1 MLDKVK
7 YIYIYIKRNISISFD
22 CLLYQLLCSFWSL
35 KSTLEKYPMNI
46 LYTFC
51 IFCQLSPFEEYCR
64 IDREYL
70 KSKIAILNLRIILRI
85 LRKRCFMVHHWKY
98 VQMAQTFYQE
108 KFETK

>member
-7 YIYIYIKRNISISFD
+7 YIYIYKVKYLYLD

-70 KSKIAILNLRIILRI
+70 KLKIAILNLRIILRI
-85 LRKRCFMVHHWKY
+85 LRKKRFMVHHWKY
-98 VQMAQTFYQE
+98 VQMA
-108 KFETK
+108 